1 MMPLSKTNE
10 LNLIMNENAKLTVE
24 HSGGDGWT
32 ILHGDMLNLMRSFE
46 SGVFDAV
53 ITDPPYA
60 SGGASQTAKNRTTN
74 QKYSSMS
81 PDKALPDFAGDQKD
95 QRSWTNWCTEWLTEA
110 NRVCKPGAVLV
121 VFCSSTGVWRLAF
134 RMRSSEPTGSG
145 AGRSCGTNR
154 PAVRSEVASGSRV
167 NSPCGR
173 PRGRFLWT
181 GPWGVCPVSSVTPIR
196 PTASM

>member
-1 MMPLSKTNE
+1 MPLSKTNE

-24 HSGGDGWT
+24 HSGGDSWT

-121 VFCSSTGVWRLAF
+121 VFIDWRMAPCLSDALQ
-134 RMRSSEPTGSG
+134 RAAAPEVQHILHVREPG
-145 AGRSCGTNR
+145 AALHMDFHISFHDGLLSIARCP
-154 PAVRSEVASGSRV
+154 PAARE
-167 NSPCGR
+167 P
-173 PRGRFLWT
+173 
-181 GPWGVCPVSSVTPIR
+181 
-196 PTASM
+196 